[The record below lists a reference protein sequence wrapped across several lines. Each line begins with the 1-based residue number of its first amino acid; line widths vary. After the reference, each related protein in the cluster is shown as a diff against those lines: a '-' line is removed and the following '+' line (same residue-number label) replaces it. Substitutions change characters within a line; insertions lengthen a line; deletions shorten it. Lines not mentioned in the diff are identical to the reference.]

1 MIESMLRFKAKLP
14 VFLLLLVSLI
24 LLTADRAEASEGSK
38 EKERGNATEANET
51 DSDTEADCVAA
62 PVRQGILNVHYVLY
76 NSIKVQPEPV
86 SAAFDGQA
94 KLIFTHVASVSP
106 TNPTA
111 LPALPPAPRV
121 STAPM
126 TAGEKFMFFLK
137 SSFKPPGPYA
147 QSIASGL
154 WNELLDNNEGK
165 EDTLDDYFA
174 DSMTRAARSFGNR
187 IANGFFEKFLYAS
200 ILRQDP
206 RYHRSGKT
214 GAGARIGHAL
224 SRLFIT
230 RGDRGGSQPNISFL
244 AGGLTGAFASREWQ
258 REEKQNT
265 SDTFKRWG
273 SHIMIT
279 GFSYILREF
288 LSGQ

>member
-14 VFLLLLVSLI
+14 VFLFLFVSLI
-24 LLTADRAEASEGSK
+24 LLTADKAAASEGPK
-38 EKERGNATEANET
+38 EKERGNATETNEKA
-51 DSDTEADCVAA
+51 SDAEADCVAA
-62 PVRQGILNVHYVLY
+62 PARQAVLNVHYVLY
-76 NSIKVQPEPV
+76 NSIKAQPEPV
-86 SAAFDGQA
+86 SAALDGQA
-94 KLIFTHVASVSP
+94 KLIFTNVASVSP
-106 TNPTA
+106 TTPTA
-111 LPALPPAPRV
+111 LPAPPPAPRI

-126 TAGEKFMFFLK
+126 SVGEKFMFFIN

-230 RGDRGGSQPNISFL
+230 RGDRGGSQPNVSFL

-273 SHIMIT
+273 NHIMIT
-279 GFSYILREF
+279 AFSYILREF